1 MADGGMNTVLTAVLF
16 LAAFLACCCVAY
28 VIGYDRGFRGAPVQE
43 RIDTVTVRETLTV
56 YEPKET
62 VRYRDRLVYVPVT
75 DTLSIHDTTYV
86 ALQSEVKVYEDTDYR
101 AVVSGVQPRLVE
113 ISVYPKTTIIT
124 DTKTI
129 RQRWGFAVTAGPGVV
144 WNGSL
149 HAGVGATVGLSYNF

>member
-1 MADGGMNTVLTAVLF
+1 MNTVLTAVLF

-28 VIGYDRGFRGAPVQE
+28 VIGYDRGFRGAPVRE
-43 RIDTVTVRETLTV
+43 RIDTVTVRETLTF

-62 VRYRDRLVYVPVT
+62 VRYKDRLVYVPVT
-75 DTLSIHDTTYV
+75 DSVLVVQHDTTYL
-86 ALQSEVKVYEDTDYR
+86 ALQSERKVYEAEDYR
-101 AVVSGVQPRLVE
+101 AVISGVQPRLE
-113 ISVYPKTTIIT
+113 ELSVYPKTTIIT

-149 HAGVGATVGLSYNF
+149 HAGVGATVGISYNF